1 MRIMAFSRNSLRK
14 VGIVSMLTVK
24 RNAKIKTDVALKKSM
39 SKEAV
44 AGIVFVLPAVIFIC
58 VFLVLPALL
67 AFGYSFQQY
76 NMLKPAQKVFIGLTN
91 YIDVLKNPAFYK
103 SLFNTVYFA
112 AIVVPLQTIV
122 ALGLALLVNKKLKTS
137 KIARICF
144 FSPVVTSMVVVAIL
158 WTFLYNKDSGLINSL
173 LNSIGIQSQ
182 PFLLSEKQAMNS
194 IIFMSIWQAAG
205 YQMMIFLAGLQDVP
219 EELYEAAAI
228 DGIKNRFQEMIYIT
242 IPQMKPQMLF
252 AAVMAIVNAF
262 QNGLISTQL
271 TGNPSP
277 GYAAQLIVNHIEDYG
292 FLRYEMG
299 YAAAVSVV
307 LLLIVQI
314 FSKAANALLT
324 EKDDF

>member
-1 MRIMAFSRNSLRK
+1 MRIMAFSHNSLRK
-14 VGIVSMLTVK
+14 VGIVLMLTIK
-24 RNAKIKTDVALKKSM
+24 RNTEIKTDVALKKSM

-44 AGIVFVLPAVIFIC
+44 AGILFVLPAVIFIS

-91 YIDVLKNPAFYK
+91 YIDVLKNPTFYK

-122 ALGLALLVNKKLKTS
+122 ALGLALLVNTKLKTS
-137 KIARICF
+137 KVARICF

-158 WTFLYNKDSGLINSL
+158 WTFLYNRDSGLINSL

-219 EELYEAAAI
+219 GDLYEAASL
-228 DGIKNRFQEMIYIT
+228 DGCNWWEKFKNVTLPCIKNVSSFVILITTIQAFKLFTQPYIMTGGGPNESTKTLAYMIYEQGFQYRNVGYSCAI
-242 IPQMKPQMLF
+242 
-252 AAVMAIVNAF
+252 AVIFFLVILLVSGVVKKVCNVN
-262 QNGLISTQL
+262 G
-271 TGNPSP
+271 
-277 GYAAQLIVNHIEDYG
+277 D
-292 FLRYEMG
+292 
-299 YAAAVSVV
+299 
-307 LLLIVQI
+307 
-314 FSKAANALLT
+314 
-324 EKDDF
+324 

>member
-44 AGIVFVLPAVIFIC
+44 AGIVFVLPAVIFIS

-219 EELYEAAAI
+219 EELYEAASL
-228 DGIKNRFQEMIYIT
+228 DGCNWWDKFKNVTLPCIKNVSSFVILITTIQAFKLFTQPYIMTGGGPNESTKTLAYMIYEQGFQYRNVGYSCAI
-242 IPQMKPQMLF
+242 
-252 AAVMAIVNAF
+252 AVIFFLV
-262 QNGLISTQL
+262 I
-271 TGNPSP
+271 
-277 GYAAQLIVNHIEDYG
+277 LIVSG
-292 FLRYEMG
+292 
-299 YAAAVSVV
+299 AVKKICNV
-307 LLLIVQI
+307 
-314 FSKAANALLT
+314 NG
-324 EKDDF
+324 D

>member
-1 MRIMAFSRNSLRK
+1 MAFSRNSLRK

-219 EELYEAAAI
+219 EELYEAASL
-228 DGIKNRFQEMIYIT
+228 DGCNWWDKFKNVTLPCIKNVSSFVILITTIQAFKLFTQPYIMTGGGPNESTKTLAYMIYEQGFQYRNVGYSCAI
-242 IPQMKPQMLF
+242 
-252 AAVMAIVNAF
+252 AVIFFLV
-262 QNGLISTQL
+262 I
-271 TGNPSP
+271 
-277 GYAAQLIVNHIEDYG
+277 LIVSG
-292 FLRYEMG
+292 
-299 YAAAVSVV
+299 AVKKICNV
-307 LLLIVQI
+307 
-314 FSKAANALLT
+314 NG
-324 EKDDF
+324 D

>member
-1 MRIMAFSRNSLRK
+1 MRIMAFSRNSLSK

-219 EELYEAAAI
+219 EELYEAASL
-228 DGIKNRFQEMIYIT
+228 DGCNWWDKFKNVTLPCIKNVSSFVILITTIQAFKLFTQPYIMTGGGPNESTKTLAYMIYEQGFQYRNVGYSCAI
-242 IPQMKPQMLF
+242 
-252 AAVMAIVNAF
+252 AVIFFLV
-262 QNGLISTQL
+262 I
-271 TGNPSP
+271 
-277 GYAAQLIVNHIEDYG
+277 LIVSG
-292 FLRYEMG
+292 
-299 YAAAVSVV
+299 AVKKICNV
-307 LLLIVQI
+307 
-314 FSKAANALLT
+314 NG
-324 EKDDF
+324 D